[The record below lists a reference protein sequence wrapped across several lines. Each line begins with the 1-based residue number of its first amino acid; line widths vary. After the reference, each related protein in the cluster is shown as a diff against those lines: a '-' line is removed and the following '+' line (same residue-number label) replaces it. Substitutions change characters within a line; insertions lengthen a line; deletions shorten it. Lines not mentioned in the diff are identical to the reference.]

1 MYPKVKLRQKDEFD
15 GGDERDLVGLKAFL
29 SLSFHSP
36 TSPVKEHKV
45 VSAPSIV
52 KVPNC
57 NVPQVSIPIV
67 SVTEDF
73 GDCSLTSDSSGSPEP
88 EKEGDSDESKVYIRA
103 NLIPRVSV
111 TEDFEDG
118 GLTTDLSGPG
128 GLEKDG
134 GPEKDGNTD
143 DENKVNIR
151 ASSIPRPRAVI
162 SSPENDLLI
171 GNRNK
176 IGNGRPSTPKNSNV
190 SPNRHSLAQC
200 KVKSH
205 DNNDIASDTRKS
217 VEPKSKDKTEP
228 VGKKK
233 VHKGITKSENLHR
246 PWKF

>member
-1 MYPKVKLRQKDEFD
+1 MYPKVKLGQKDEYD
-15 GGDERDLVGLKAFL
+15 GGDARELVGLKAFL

-36 TSPVKEHKV
+36 SSPVKDHKV
-45 VSAPSIV
+45 LSAPSIV

-57 NVPQVSIPIV
+57 YVPQVSIPVV
-67 SVTEDF
+67 SVTQDF

-88 EKEGDSDESKVYIRA
+88 EKDGDTDESKLYIRA

-111 TEDFEDG
+111 TQDFGNG
-118 GLTTDLSGPG
+118 GLTSHLSGPG
-128 GLEKDG
+128 GLEKDHR
-134 GPEKDGNTD
+134 PEKDGNTD
-143 DENKVNIR
+143 DENKLNSK

-176 IGNGRPSTPKNSNV
+176 IGNGRLSAPKNSIV

-200 KVKSH
+200 KVKSL
-205 DNNDIASDTRKS
+205 NTSDIALDTRNC
-217 VEPKSKDKTEP
+217 VEPKSKDKTDP

-233 VHKGITKSENLHR
+233 IHKGITKSDNLHR

>member
-1 MYPKVKLRQKDEFD
+1 MYPKVKLRQKDEHDGGD

-36 TSPVKEHKV
+36 TSPVKDHKV

-57 NVPQVSIPIV
+57 YLPQVSIPIV

-88 EKEGDSDESKVYIRA
+88 EKDGDTDESKVYIRA
-103 NLIPRVSV
+103 NLIPRVSL
-111 TEDFEDG
+111 TEDFGDSG
-118 GLTTDLSGPG
+118 STSDLS

-134 GPEKDGNTD
+134 GPEKDGNID
-143 DENKVNIR
+143 DVNKVNVR

-162 SSPENDLLI
+162 SSRENDLLI

-176 IGNGRPSTPKNSNV
+176 IGNGRLSAPTNSTV

-205 DNNDIASDTRKS
+205 DTTDIASDTREC
-217 VEPKSKDKTEP
+217 VESKSKHKTDP

-233 VHKGITKSENLHR
+233 VHKAITKSDNLHR
-246 PWKF
+246 PWRF